1 MSDYYSNFAGSSTAN
16 LVFILGLGALNWL
29 RRRLNKSSCRSN
41 CYVFD
46 CEAHLDEIK
55 HVKTEVQ
62 TQRGLLTSLMEM
74 MDSRSQAPNFL
85 EPANDLEE
93 GRQQPGAQMPATD

>member
-16 LVFILGLGALNWL
+16 FVFILVLGSLNWL
-29 RRRLNKSSCRSN
+29 RTRLNRSKCRSN

-55 HVKTEVQ
+55 HVKSEVQ
-62 TQRGLLTSLMEM
+62 TQRGLLTTLLEMVDSKSL
-74 MDSRSQAPNFL
+74 APIVL
-85 EPANDLEE
+85 EPARDLEE
-93 GRQQPGAQMPATD
+93 GAPQPGAIIPASD

>member
-16 LVFILGLGALNWL
+16 FIFIVVLGGLNWL
-29 RRRLNKSSCRSN
+29 RTRLNKSQCKSN

-46 CEAHLDEIK
+46 CEAHLDELK
-55 HVKTEVQ
+55 HVKNEVQ

-74 MDSRSQAPNFL
+74 MDSKSQLIFL
-85 EPANDLEE
+85 EPRNDLEE
-93 GRQQPGAQMPATD
+93 GMRPPGSVFAASD

>member
-16 LVFILGLGALNWL
+16 LVFIIALGALNWL
-29 RRRLNKSSCRSN
+29 RTRLNKSSCRSN

-55 HVKTEVQ
+55 DVKTEVR
-62 TQRGLLTSLMEM
+62 TQRGLLASLVEM
-74 MDSRSQAPNFL
+74 MDSRSQPPIFL
-85 EPANDLEE
+85 EPENDLEKGE
-93 GRQQPGAQMPATD
+93 LQPGAQQPATD

>member
-16 LVFILGLGALNWL
+16 LVFMLVLGGLNWL
-29 RRRLNKSSCRSN
+29 RTRLNRSQCRSN

-62 TQRGLLTSLMEM
+62 TQRGLLTSLLEL
-74 MDSRSQAPNFL
+74 MDSKSQVPILL
-85 EPANDLEE
+85 EPVRDLEDPP
-93 GRQQPGAQMPATD
+93 QQPGAIIPSSD